1 MEFGAGRLRM
11 LKVARGAALAAVVCG
26 VLAGIP
32 APARADDNNRFSLL
46 EENDSLYF
54 NSDKHYT
61 QGLRASNLF
70 PDLKADSAWN
80 GPFNFFNDISPSFAP
95 VFAPGSAEAPIERRY
110 SVFLGQSLF
119 TPKNLTLKPPDT
131 KDRPYGGWLYV
142 GTSLLQDNNQQSLEN
157 LELDLGVVGPAA
169 LGKQT
174 QNDFHQLI
182 GVKQAQGW
190 SSQIQYEP
198 GIMVS
203 YERAWRLPIIGNVD
217 GVDFVPQVGG
227 TAGNIF
233 TYGDIGGM
241 IRFGQNLHADYG
253 PIRIRPALSG
263 TDYFDADHLDSK
275 LGWYFFAGAQGRA
288 VGHNIFLDGNDF
300 RTSPNVNKK
309 TFVADLQAG
318 VSLFWTSAFRLD
330 LSVVRRTE
338 EFAGQHTPD
347 EIGTAAIAFSW

>member
-1 MEFGAGRLRM
+1 MSLRG
-11 LKVARGAALAAVVCG
+11 LRRHIATVASGTMLAAMG
-26 VLAGIP
+26 VLAM
-32 APARADDNNRFSLL
+32 AVPARADDYDRFSLL

-61 QGLRASNLF
+61 QGLRAANLF
-70 PDLKADSAWN
+70 PDLKPDSAWN
-80 GPFNFFNDISPSFAP
+80 GPFDFFGNVPT
-95 VFAPGSAEAPIERRY
+95 VFQPGTAEAPMQRRY

-119 TPKNLTLKPPDT
+119 TPKNLQQKPPDP

-142 GTSLLQDNNQQSLEN
+142 GTSLLQDNNQRSLEN

-203 YERAWRLPIIGNVD
+203 YERAWRLPLIGNTD
-217 GVDFVPQVGG
+217 GIDVVPQAGG

-253 PIRIRPALSG
+253 PIRIRPSLSG
-263 TDYFDADHLDSK
+263 TDYFDRDHLDGK
-275 LGWYFFAGAQGRA
+275 LGWYFFAGAQGRV
-288 VGHNIFLDGNDF
+288 VGRNIFLDGNSF
-300 RTSPNVNKK
+300 RSNTPSVPRK

-318 VSLFWTSAFRLD
+318 FSLFWSSAFRVD
-330 LSVVRRTE
+330 FSVVRRTE

-347 EIGTAAIAFSW
+347 EIGTAALAFSW

>member
-1 MEFGAGRLRM
+1 MKPVGHRM
-11 LKVARGAALAAVVCG
+11 HFSALAAG
-26 VLAGIP
+26 AVLAATLGGLLT
-32 APARADDNNRFSLL
+32 AATPARADDNNRFSLL

-61 QGLRASNLF
+61 QGLRAANLF
-70 PDLKADSAWN
+70 PDLKPDSGWN
-80 GPFNFFNDISPSFAP
+80 GPFDFFGNVPT
-95 VFAPGSAEAPIERRY
+95 VFQPGASEAPIERRY

-119 TPKNLTLKPPDT
+119 TPKNLQLKPPDP

-142 GTSLLQDNNQQSLEN
+142 GTSLMQDNNQRSLEN
-157 LELDLGVVGPAA
+157 LELDVGAVGPVA

-190 SSQIQYEP
+190 SSQIQNEP

-203 YERAWRLPIIGNVD
+203 YERSWRVPLIGDND
-217 GVDFVPQVGG
+217 GVDVVPQVGG
-227 TAGNIF
+227 TAGNVF

-263 TDYFDADHLDSK
+263 TDYFDPDHMDGK

-288 VGHNIFLDGNDF
+288 VGHNIFLDGNTF

-318 VSLFWTSAFRLD
+318 ASVFWSSAFRVD
-330 LSVVRRTE
+330 FSVVQRTE
-338 EFAGQHTPD
+338 EFAGQKTPD
-347 EIGTAAIAFSW
+347 DICTAALAFSW